1 MLSDAYENPIST
13 FSSEA
18 REAYDL
24 GVHRFLGAEPG
35 VETAF
40 QTAIDADESFL
51 LAHIGVARE
60 MQLRGQPDLVKR
72 SLSRACELAVD
83 VSDRERSH
91 LNASALLLEGR
102 SAEARSAVYEHV
114 KYWPKDVLIAQMCT
128 SVFGLIGFSGLP
140 GREAEQLAFVS
151 QLIPHYGDN
160 WWLRAQ
166 LAFAQLEVGQLDE
179 AAKNIDTAIDANPQ
193 SAHSMH
199 IRAHLYY
206 ENMED
211 SAGLPYLTKFWR
223 EYDPSGALYN
233 HVSWHVGLWSLESGN
248 VDQMWQVLDVD
259 ISPETSKGP
268 PLNILTDSVAL
279 LFRAE
284 LAGVDVT
291 VDRWRALSSYAL
303 ARFPKTGLGFADV
316 HAAIAHARSGD
327 RDALNNI
334 IENGCGPAGDIT
346 KIFAKGYR
354 EMEDQNWAKAAEYF
368 SSVLRDHARLGG
380 SNAQRDL
387 IDFSLAA
394 CLIKDGRRQEAKT
407 VLSITRP
414 RALRKELVAGL
425 ISPSL

>member
-13 FSSEA
+13 LSSEA

-60 MQLRGQPDLVKR
+60 MQLRGQPDLAKR

-179 AAKNIDTAIDANPQ
+179 AAKNIDNAIDANPQ

-291 VDRWRALSSYAL
+291 VDRWRALSRYAL